1 MKSVFIAAVLVLC
14 MGFNSKLFPF
24 VSEDPSMGDRGL
36 FLGVGASN
44 FVGSSFSQASNKFIP
59 GITLGFCQEFRFR
72 SNFNLQTGLMFS
84 SKGSRLDA
92 VGDLYLHQFI
102 TYLELP
108 VRAAWTILQKEKAQI
123 FLSAGTYLGLKI
135 LAFNEV
141 GFPEEIK
148 GFDVGLDLGAGVKF
162 QKLSFRLEVKQGFLN
177 LDQSNTGLKYRNQSL
192 FMVMGMLF

>member
-1 MKSVFIAAVLVLC
+1 M
-14 MGFNSKLFPF
+14 
-24 VSEDPSMGDRGL
+24 
-36 FLGVGASN
+36 
-44 FVGSSFSQASNKFIP
+44 
-59 GITLGFCQEFRFR
+59 
-72 SNFNLQTGLMFS
+72 
-84 SKGSRLDA
+84 
-92 VGDLYLHQFI
+92 GDLYLHQFI

-108 VRAAWTILQKEKAQI
+108 VRAAWTFLQKEKAQI

-177 LDQSNTGLKYRNQSL
+177 LDQSNTGLTYRNQSL